1 MLLRSTKAEL
11 LIGLYCRLIVRLD
24 VQDDLVRSFSD
35 HALQASGEQR
45 AAEPAPAIVLAQP
58 HNIDLTEGWDV
69 LLMPFQPVKAGHGW
83 GTVLT
88 TVRIPQE
95 EHVGRIEPFGFHP
108 AV

>member
-24 VQDDLVRSFSD
+24 VQDDLVRSFSH

-45 AAEPAPAIVLAQP
+45 AAEPAPAIGLAQP

-69 LLMPFQPVKAGHGW
+69 LLMPFQPVKAGHCW

-108 AV
+108 TV